1 MNRNAE
7 THVWPLVSLCAALAA
22 IVSFAILASALAG
35 LLGRAAPIW
44 IGPSQAGT
52 LLARLV
58 SHLSD
63 PALAWPAADRR
74 ELPSAGVLQA
84 VLLIALI
91 TVAAACVF
99 AWRLASRIRD
109 TAPRKRSAKWAT
121 TADLVELRVRRPE
134 PGRIT
139 LGYHRRALIAAEER
153 ASVMVVGPSQ
163 SGKTTGLVVPAM
175 SEWDGPVLATSTK
188 ADVLVRTLA
197 ARSELGEARVFDP
210 TQATSLGHAVW
221 SPLTASTS
229 WTGARRT
236 AAALL
241 GVGDRQAS
249 RSADDAFWRP
259 AGARY
264 LAALLYAATQAA
276 DLTMA
281 DVLHWI
287 ATSDFAEPTKLLDS
301 STHTGTSPAIDSI
314 QSVKGADHRFAS
326 SLLQTIAT
334 ALDPWQEPQVAGAT
348 MGQSRVSADWLL
360 SGANTLYVVA
370 PADDQRRLSGLFA
383 ALVSHIVAGAY
394 ARSAKTGRPIDPALL
409 LALDEVC
416 NIAPL
421 PNLDEIASTGPGQ
434 GVHLLCVLQN
444 ISQSYDRWGRD
455 RAETIIANH
464 RARLFCS
471 GIGDRA
477 TLDYLKGT
485 LGEEEIARISTQ
497 QRGIATP
504 GAKTRSTEHR
514 PLATPHRIRQADR
527 SSSLLVYGR
536 LAPAWIT
543 LRARHDTADRPATQ
557 AQRRRHGRS
566 NRGPHHGTTSTPDA
580 TQEQQP

>member
-1 MNRNAE
+1 M
-7 THVWPLVSLCAALAA
+7 
-22 IVSFAILASALAG
+22 
-35 LLGRAAPIW
+35 LLI
-44 IGPSQAGT
+44 S
-52 LLARLV
+52 LLAV
-58 SHLSD
+58 
-63 PALAWPAADRR
+63 
-74 ELPSAGVLQA
+74 
-84 VLLIALI
+84 I
-91 TVAAACVF
+91 AAAAA
-99 AWRLASRIRD
+99 AWRLTSSVRD
-109 TAPRKRSAKWAT
+109 RTPRKRAARWAT
-121 TADLVELRVRRPE
+121 RGDLADLRVRRPE

-139 LGYHRRALIAAEER
+139 LGHHGRALIAAEER
-153 ASVMVVGPSQ
+153 VSVMVVGPTQ
-163 SGKTTGLVVPAM
+163 SGKTTGLVVPAIR
-175 SEWDGPVLATSTK
+175 EWHGPVLATSTK
-188 ADVLVRTLA
+188 ADVLLHTLP

-210 TQATSLGHAVW
+210 TGATSLSHAVW
-221 SPLTASTS
+221 SPLTASTT

-241 GVGDRQAS
+241 GVGDRRAS
-249 RSADDAFWRP
+249 HSADDSFWRP

-264 LAALLYAATQAA
+264 LAALLYAATKTP

-287 ATSDFAEPTKLLDS
+287 ATSDFDQPTKLLDA
-301 STHTGTSPAIDSI
+301 TSRADATAAIDSI
-314 QSVKGADHRFAS
+314 QSVKGSDHRFAS

-348 MGQSRVSADWLL
+348 MGQSRISADWLL
-360 SGANTLYVVA
+360 DATNTLYVVA
-370 PADDQRRLSGLFA
+370 PADDQRRLSGLFT
-383 ALVSHIVAGAY
+383 ALVSHIVAAAY
-394 ARSAKTGRPIDPALL
+394 ERSAKTGRPIEPALL

-421 PNLDEIASTGPGQ
+421 SNLDEIASTGPGQ

-477 TLDYLKGT
+477 TLDYLRGT
-485 LGEEEIARISTQ
+485 LGDEEIARITTQ
-497 QRGIATP
+497 QRGITLP
-504 GAKTRSTEHR
+504 GNRTHSTEHR
-514 PLATPHRIRQADR
+514 PLATPHRVRQADR
-527 SSSLLVYGR
+527 SQGLLVYGR

-543 LRARHDTADRPATQ
+543 LRARPDARHDTADRPAS
-557 AQRRRHGRS
+557 AARRRDASNGRPR
-566 NRGPHHGTTSTPDA
+566 RGKTSTRDA

>member
-1 MNRNAE
+1 MNRSADD
-7 THVWPLVSLCAALAA
+7 HAWPLLALCAALASVLA
-22 IVSFAILASALAG
+22 FAILASALAG
-35 LLGRAAPIW
+35 LLGHAQPIW
-44 IGPSQAGT
+44 ISPSQAGT
-52 LLARLV
+52 LLARLI

-63 PALAWPAADRR
+63 PARAWPAADRR
-74 ELPSAGVLQA
+74 DLPGIGELQA
-84 VLLIALI
+84 VLLISIIA
-91 TVAAACVF
+91 VAGAVML
-99 AWRLASRIRD
+99 AWRLARRLRD
-109 TAPRKRSAKWAT
+109 PGLRKRSATWASRS
-121 TADLVELRVRRPE
+121 DLAELRVRRPE

-139 LGYHRRALIAAEER
+139 LGRHRRALIAAEPR
-153 ASVMVVGPSQ
+153 ASVMVVGPTQ

-175 SEWDGPVLATSTK
+175 SEWDGPVLATSIKT
-188 ADVLVRTLA
+188 DVLHQTLA
-197 ARSELGEARVFDP
+197 ARAELGEARVFDP

-221 SPLTASTS
+221 SPLSASTS

-241 GVGDRQAS
+241 GVGDQHAA

-264 LAALLYAATQAA
+264 LAALLFAATKAT
-276 DLTMA
+276 DLTIA

-287 ATSDFAEPTKLLDS
+287 ATSDFDDPTKLLYAANRR
-301 STHTGTSPAIDSI
+301 GTAPAIDAI

-334 ALDPWQEPQVAGAT
+334 ALDAWQEPQVAGAT
-348 MGQSRVSADWLL
+348 MGESRISADWLL
-360 SGANTLYVVA
+360 SGANTLYIVA
-370 PADDQRRLSGLFA
+370 PANEQRRLSGLFA
-383 ALVSHIVAGAY
+383 ALVAHIVAGAY
-394 ARSAKTGRPIDPALL
+394 ERSAKTGRPIDPALL

-477 TLDYLKGT
+477 TLDYLRAT

-497 QRGIATP
+497 QRSIATP
-504 GAKTRSTEHR
+504 GSRTHSTEHR

-527 SSSLLVYGR
+527 HSSLLVYGR

-543 LRARHDTADRPATQ
+543 LRARHDAADRKTSPS
-557 AQRRRHGRS
+557 QRGRERS
-566 NRGPHHGTTSTPDA
+566 NDRPGRRTATKARGV
-580 TQEQQP
+580 QEGRP